1 MNQAR
6 GEEVARRL
14 FIGAESLLIAI
25 LVASRKKHA
34 KEVKAL
40 TQARGNA
47 MFVCLVQQAED
58 ARRFFSWV
66 GDLWCRLMHDD
77 ITWPSRGH
85 YCCRRCGR
93 LYPVRWGESSGSSG
107 PEVVETSRREP
118 WQAACEHTARLTIGN
133 GAELSSF
140 GFTQVGESQAQA
152 IEVKV
157 Y

>member
-1 MNQAR
+1 VNPGAWR
-6 GEEVARRL
+6 GGCQKVVYRCKKL
-14 FIGAESLLIAI
+14 VTAI

-77 ITWPSRGH
+77 ITWPSRGQ

-93 LYPVRWGESSGSSG
+93 LYPVRWGESAGSSR
-107 PEVVETSRREP
+107 PKVVETSQRQP
-118 WQAACEHTARLTIGN
+118 QQAAWQHTAT
-133 GAELSSF
+133 
-140 GFTQVGESQAQA
+140 
-152 IEVKV
+152 
-157 Y
+157 